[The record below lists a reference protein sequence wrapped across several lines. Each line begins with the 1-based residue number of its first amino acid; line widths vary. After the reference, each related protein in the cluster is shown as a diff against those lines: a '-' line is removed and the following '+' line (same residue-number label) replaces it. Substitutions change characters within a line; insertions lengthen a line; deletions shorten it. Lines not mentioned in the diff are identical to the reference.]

1 MSGVAPI
8 DGETRDDAV
17 DVLDDLLQWQ
27 LTAERWERVEALVR
41 SLDQALA
48 AGDGDA
54 LRAAT
59 AELELAGPVRIT
71 RIGTKS
77 LIPVPEK
84 TRDRA
89 NRLVHTLG
97 NRPREPRLDGP
108 TDDAGGDGGT
118 VRTRTR

>member
-27 LTAERWERVEALVR
+27 LTAERWEHVEALVR

-48 AGDGDA
+48 ARDADA

-71 RIGTKS
+71 RIGTKA

-97 NRPREPRLDGP
+97 GRPQEPRPDGP
-108 TDDAGGDGGT
+108 ADDTGGDGGT

>member
-1 MSGVAPI
+1 MSGAAAI

-17 DVLDDLLQWQ
+17 DVLDDLLRWQ
-27 LTAERWERVEALVR
+27 LTPQRWERVDAIVR
-41 SLDQALA
+41 SLVQALA

-71 RIGTKS
+71 RIGTKP

-97 NRPREPRLDGP
+97 GRPQEPRPDGP
-108 TDDAGGDGGT
+108 TDDTGGDSDT

>member
-41 SLDQALA
+41 SLDQALVE
-48 AGDGDA
+48 GDGDA

-71 RIGTKS
+71 RIGSKA

-97 NRPREPRLDGP
+97 GRPREPRPDG
-108 TDDAGGDGGT
+108 TTADVGGDGDT
-118 VRTRTR
+118 VRTGTR